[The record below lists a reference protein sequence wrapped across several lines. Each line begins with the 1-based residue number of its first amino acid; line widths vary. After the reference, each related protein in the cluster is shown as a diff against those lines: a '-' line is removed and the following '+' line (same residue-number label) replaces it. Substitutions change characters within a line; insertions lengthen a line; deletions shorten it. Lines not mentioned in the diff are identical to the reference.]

1 MIITK
6 CFLMQKRG
14 QFGRILR
21 IFVESIS
28 TNNGRR
34 MNMEI
39 ILRNEQGVVKYTKLG
54 FSWTTLLFGFFPAL
68 FRGDLKWA
76 ATMFLAASVTYGL
89 TLLIFPF
96 IYNRIYIKELID
108 NGYEAVGGNSQ
119 KVLTEKG
126 LLLND

>member
-1 MIITK
+1 
-6 CFLMQKRG
+6 
-14 QFGRILR
+14 
-21 IFVESIS
+21 
-28 TNNGRR
+28 
-34 MNMEI
+34 MEI